1 MLKFNIKI
9 FLFISIWVSA
19 QDLTPK
25 ILNICDAT
33 AKTNIE
39 NVYLLNGEQ
48 VFFLE
53 NGKIT
58 LEKSWFSAANK
69 CFQISHV
76 AYGLHEI
83 CELKDTVFISTKI
96 SDLNEVVVV
105 GHNKNKKSKLVKLK
119 PKATLSNLNPRNYG
133 SLGYSLKGLKA
144 IRIPVPKN
152 QWIKNIKIYTN
163 NVGLMND
170 KETRSHKQKLT
181 ENAPFLY
188 NILAFN
194 DTIGIPGSEFYF
206 ESFQVCNKDVGAA
219 NIKIEMNRSFNSE
232 IVLVFKP
239 FNDEDYKRM
248 GVYSAPFIET
258 IGVGNNTDFTPFFFD
273 AQKNIWIKDAFLQ
286 NRFQSYKIEVEYYA
300 D

>member
-1 MLKFNIKI
+1 MHKFIFKI
-9 FLFISIWVSA
+9 FLSFSVWVTA
-19 QDLTPK
+19 QDTKIK

-33 AKTNIE
+33 TKANIE
-39 NVYLLNGEQ
+39 NVYLISGEE

-53 NGKIT
+53 NGKLT
-58 LEKSWFSAANK
+58 LDKAWFSIANK
-69 CFQISHV
+69 CIQISHV

-83 CELKDTVFISTKI
+83 CELKDTIFISPKI

-105 GHNKNKKSKLVKLK
+105 GHKKNKSSKLVKLK

-144 IRIPVPKN
+144 IKIPVPKN

-170 KETRSHKQKLT
+170 KNTRSHKQKFT

-194 DTIGIPGSEFYF
+194 DTIGIPANDFYF
-206 ESFQVCNKDVGAA
+206 DSFHVCNKEVGSSF
-219 NIKIEMNRSFNSE
+219 IQIEMNRSFNSE

-239 FNDEDYKRM
+239 LKKEDYKRM
-248 GVYSAPFIET
+248 GFFSAPFIET
-258 IGVGNNTDFTPFFFD
+258 IGVGNKTDFTPFDFD
-273 AQKNIWIKDAFLQ
+273 SQKNIWIKDVYLI
-286 NRFQSYKIEVEYYA
+286 NRFQTYKIEVEYYS